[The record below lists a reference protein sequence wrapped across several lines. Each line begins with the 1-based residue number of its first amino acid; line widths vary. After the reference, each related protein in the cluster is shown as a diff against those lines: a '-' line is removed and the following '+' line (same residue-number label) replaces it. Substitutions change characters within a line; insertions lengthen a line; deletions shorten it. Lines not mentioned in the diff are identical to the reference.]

1 MRLSGEQVKRYLDDG
16 FLLVEDVFTK
26 EELQPVLDHFEVIVD
41 DWVEKLH
48 AGGKLKNR
56 YEGEDVYTRL
66 ASAEKEWPGAAALV
80 TQRNSMFPAL
90 AELWNSNQLLDMVEQ
105 FLGPD
110 IDGHPISIFRSKT
123 PSTALMTVPWHQDA
137 AYFVEGGEGTLQPT
151 AWIPFI
157 DTTVENGTLQIVR
170 GSQSFRKVFPHRL
183 EKEIGHRESWYL
195 YIPEEEMPAGDRA
208 VLEVK
213 MGSVL
218 WHQNMVVHR
227 STENHSD
234 KVRWTCDLRY
244 QRPGEPTGFPASTK
258 LVPMRRA
265 DDPDYRLDV
274 EAWIAHE
281 AEGNQSYR
289 RLTEAD
295 LQYSAPDSPWLVRW
309 QRYWD
314 AAAVQAE

>member
-1 MRLSGEQVKRYLDDG
+1 MRLSEEQVQQYRDDG
-16 FLLVEDVFTK
+16 FLIVDDVFTRD
-26 EELQPVLDHFEVIVD
+26 ELQPVMDWFDGVVD
-41 DWVEKLH
+41 EWADKLFK
-48 AGGKLKNR
+48 GGKITDKH
-56 YEGEDVYTRL
+56 EGEDLYTRL
-66 ASAEKEWPGAAALV
+66 WSIEQEWPGAAALV
-80 TQRNSMFPAL
+80 TQRNSMGPAL
-90 AELWNSNQLLDMVEQ
+90 AKLWNSDKLLDMVEQ
-105 FLGPD
+105 FIGAD
-110 IDGHPISIFRSKT
+110 IDGHPVSIFRSKT
-123 PSTALMTVPWHQDA
+123 PDTALMTVPWHQDS

-170 GSQSFRKVFPHRL
+170 GSHSPGKVYPHRL

-195 YIPEEEMPAGDRA
+195 YIPEDEMPPGDRA

-244 QRPGEPTGFPASTK
+244 QRPGEPTGFPADTA

-265 DDPDYRLDV
+265 NDPDYRLDV

-289 RLTEAD
+289 RLTGDDFE
-295 LQYSAPDSPWLVRW
+295 YSAPDSPWLVRW
-309 QRYWD
+309 QKYWQK
-314 AAAVQAE
+314 AA

>member
-48 AGGKLKNR
+48 AGGELKNR

-137 AYFVEGGEGTLQPT
+137 AYFVEGGEGTLQP
-151 AWIPFI
+151 PP
-157 DTTVENGTLQIVR
+157 
-170 GSQSFRKVFPHRL
+170 GSPSSTP
-183 EKEIGHRESWYL
+183 
-195 YIPEEEMPAGDRA
+195 
-208 VLEVK
+208 
-213 MGSVL
+213 
-218 WHQNMVVHR
+218 R
-227 STENHSD
+227 S
-234 KVRWTCDLRY
+234 R
-244 QRPGEPTGFPASTK
+244 TGPCRS
-258 LVPMRRA
+258 
-265 DDPDYRLDV
+265 
-274 EAWIAHE
+274 
-281 AEGNQSYR
+281 S
-289 RLTEAD
+289 
-295 LQYSAPDSPWLVRW
+295 
-309 QRYWD
+309 
-314 AAAVQAE
+314 AAAKASARSSPIAWRRRSVTASPGTSISPRKRCRPAIGPF